1 MNTTNTSQNAI
12 GNTIIWSDAPLFT
25 VKMPKKKG
33 NVTNMKQKVIRTLRN
48 VIRAAAGSEFLRRMV
63 KKYGLAAAALL
74 FLYGWTAIA
83 CAITANNV
91 EKETAER
98 VRAEVTSELRAGFQN
113 YLDGQE
119 LQEKREQFLTGE
131 ESFEAAVDDLAG
143 PMAQVIETYAMD
155 FGVTE
160 EGQKTIGWVFCSR
173 HAKNST
179 EFGKTPQEILEKA
192 GAWEGNV
199 VGHAT
204 RPAAKELSKQI
215 ARDYL
220 SGNWPDG
227 YTTDL
232 TFFNREPGGKIIAR
246 NELKTGPYTVYWFFG
261 K

>member
-1 MNTTNTSQNAI
+1 MARPM
-12 GNTIIWSDAPLFT
+12 IWNDTPVFSEFAQE
-25 VKMPKKKG
+25 KG
-33 NVTNMKQKVIRTLRN
+33 KVISMKGKMLRAAGKML
-48 VIRAAAGSEFLRRMV
+48 RAAAGSGFLRRMV
-63 KKYGLAAAALL
+63 KKYGIGAAAAL
-74 FLYGWTAIA
+74 FLWGWTTAV
-83 CAITANNV
+83 CTITANNV

-98 VRAEVTSELRAGFQN
+98 VRMEVTSELRAGFQN
-113 YLDGQE
+113 YLDSEE
-119 LQEKREQFLTGE
+119 LQEKREQFLSGDA
-131 ESFEAAVDDLAG
+131 SFEAAVDDLAG
-143 PMAQVIETYAMD
+143 AMAQVIETYAMD

-173 HAKNST
+173 LAKNST
-179 EFGKTPQEILEKA
+179 EFGKSPQEILKKA
-192 GAWEGNV
+192 RAWEGNV

-246 NELKTGPYTVYWFFG
+246 NELETGPYTVYWFFG

>member
-1 MNTTNTSQNAI
+1 MNSTNTSQTAI

-63 KKYGLAAAALL
+63 KKYGIAAAALL
-74 FLYGWTAIA
+74 FLWGWTMIA

-91 EKETAER
+91 EKETDKR

-113 YLDGQE
+113 YLDSQE
-119 LQEKREQFLTGE
+119 EQKDDQSAAGE
-131 ESFEAAVDDLAG
+131 GPSEDEVADLAG
-143 PMAQVIETYAMD
+143 AMAQVIETYAMD